1 MRQIL
6 DYRSPS
12 ARNLSNLKQIKQMS
26 ICEIWSDLRDFYH
39 TVAPEK
45 TSIAYSES

>member
-1 MRQIL
+1 
-6 DYRSPS
+6 
-12 ARNLSNLKQIKQMS
+12 MS
-26 ICEIWSDLRDFYH
+26 ICEIWGDLRDFYH